1 MPGQSVK
8 PVSRWP
14 ETVRRKTGRPAGKR
28 ALPPEMNESVDA
40 GSTCAMSSRQ
50 ASSAASASRA
60 FWETASELY
69 SPSSETPTEPV
80 LKPSAWAPTTF
91 RSIPP

>member
-1 MPGQSVK
+1 M
-8 PVSRWP
+8 
-14 ETVRRKTGRPAGKR
+14 
-28 ALPPEMNESVDA
+28 
-40 GSTCAMSSRQ
+40 
-50 ASSAASASRA
+50 ASRA

-91 RSIPP
+91 RSMPP